1 MNKITRRKLLQGAA
15 AIAPFASLGWHGTA
29 RAEQKPIRLGHPS
42 DFTGPSAAFARAQSN
57 GIKMAI
63 DQVNAEGGLLGRK
76 LELVDRDSQTKPNL
90 GTEHARE
97 LVTSGNVDFLFG
109 PASSAV
115 ALAVSNIAKQY
126 KKIVMM
132 STPNTPRLLI
142 ELFHPYVFNVSP
154 SGVMEA
160 RALADALAPKYQKIG
175 FIGADF
181 EAAHQGLKYFKDRL
195 AVKNPKATFTTEQ
208 WPKLGESDYSPY
220 ITALLSSQPD
230 AIYSYLFGADMI
242 GFFKQ
247 SAAYGLPQKAP
258 VGGLTFLVDL
268 MSLGQDMPDGMYG
281 LMRAPFFAISNEAM
295 TKFATDYKKR
305 FDTYPDDNAILAHE
319 GAHAL
324 FEAIRKAGTTD
335 SDAVVKA
342 LETIS
347 VPALTGTLKFR
358 ALDHQCNSPL
368 YVGVTTKSDKYPFKI
383 LRDVQVV
390 KAEDIWS
397 TPKEIEAARG
407 KS

>member
-1 MNKITRRKLLQGAA
+1 MNKVTRRRLLQGAA
-15 AIAPFASLGWHGTA
+15 AIAPLATLGWRRSA
-29 RAEQKPIRLGHPS
+29 NAQSKPIRLGHPS
-42 DFTGPSAAFARAQSN
+42 DFTGPSAAFARGQSN
-57 GIKMAI
+57 GIQMAI

-76 LELVDRDSQTKPNL
+76 LELVDRDSQMKPNL

-115 ALAVSNIAKQY
+115 ALAISNIAKQY

-160 RALADALAPKYQKIG
+160 RALADALAAKYQKFG

-181 EAAHQGLKYFKDRL
+181 EAAHQGLKYFKDRV
-195 AVKNPKATFTTEQ
+195 AIKNPKATFTTEQ

-230 AIYSYLFGADMI
+230 AIYSYLFGAD
-242 GFFKQ
+242 
-247 SAAYGLPQKAP
+247 
-258 VGGLTFLVDL
+258 
-268 MSLGQDMPDGMYG
+268 
-281 LMRAPFFAISNEAM
+281 
-295 TKFATDYKKR
+295 YKKR

-324 FEAIRKAGTTD
+324 FEAIRKAGTID
-335 SDAVVKA
+335 SDAVVKT